1 MNFAEQNAENRNS
14 LSQPGFMT
22 RVRNIITGNRR
33 CSFCNETGHNITSCN
48 DNRLACFRNLCI
60 LNKGLCY
67 LTNEP
72 RRNFKQWLMN
82 YYIEYSEIVK
92 AFAISKCG
100 CRLNSLPEFIIE
112 KITSHIFEEEEV
124 LPDYI
129 PIEGDNIA
137 VQALLLLSLAGYENN
152 RNKNNRNKF
161 TINTN
166 IQPLDSDK
174 AEEICECAI
183 CYGDELREKNFITLN
198 CSHKFCKD
206 CFKGSLEHV
215 PLSQELPTCALCRT
229 EISSIVVHEESVK
242 NELNELITYIN

>member
-1 MNFAEQNAENRNS
+1 MNFSEQNAENRNS
-14 LSQPGFMT
+14 LLHPQPRFMN
-22 RVRNIITGNRR
+22 RVRNIISGNRR

-48 DNRLACFRNLCI
+48 DHRLACFRDLCI

-82 YYIEYSEIVK
+82 YYIEYSQVVK
-92 AFAISKCG
+92 AFAISKCH

-112 KITSHIFEEEEV
+112 KITSYIFQEEEGF
-124 LPDYI
+124 PDYI
-129 PIEGDNIA
+129 PFIEGDDIA

-152 RNKNNRNKF
+152 RNKF
-161 TINTN
+161 IISTN
-166 IQPLDSDK
+166 IQTLDSDK
-174 AEEICECAI
+174 TEEICDCAI
-183 CYGDELREKNFITLN
+183 CYGDELREKNFIILN

-229 EISSIVVHEESVK
+229 EISSIIVHEENVK
-242 NELNELITYIN
+242 NELNKLITYIN

>member
-112 KITSHIFEEEEV
+112 KITNHFFQEEEGF
-124 LPDYI
+124 PDYI
-129 PIEGDNIA
+129 PFIEGDNIA
-137 VQALLLLSLAGYENN
+137 AQALVLLSLAGYENN
-152 RNKNNRNKF
+152 RNKF
-161 TINTN
+161 SINTN

>member
-14 LSQPGFMT
+14 LSQPRFMT

-48 DNRLACFRNLCI
+48 DNRLACFRDLCI

-112 KITSHIFEEEEV
+112 KITNHFFQEEEGF
-124 LPDYI
+124 PDYI
-129 PIEGDNIA
+129 PFIEGDNIA
-137 VQALLLLSLAGYENN
+137 AQALVLLSLAGYENN
-152 RNKNNRNKF
+152 RNKF

-166 IQPLDSDK
+166 IQLLDSDK

-242 NELNELITYIN
+242 NELNELIMYNV

>member
-14 LSQPGFMT
+14 LSQPRFMT
-22 RVRNIITGNRR
+22 RVRNIISGNRR
-33 CSFCNETGHNITSCN
+33 CSFCNETGHNITSCT
-48 DNRLACFRNLCI
+48 DHRLACFRDLCI

-100 CRLNSLPEFIIE
+100 CRLNSSPEFIIE

-183 CYGDELREKNFITLN
+183 CYEDELKEKNFITLN

-215 PLSQELPTCALCRT
+215 PLSQEVPTCALCRT

>member
-1 MNFAEQNAENRNS
+1 MSFSEQNAENRNS
-14 LSQPGFMT
+14 LLQPQPGFMN
-22 RVRNIITGNRR
+22 RVRNIISGNRR

-48 DNRLACFRNLCI
+48 NHRLICFKDLCI

-72 RRNFKQWLMN
+72 RGNFKQWLMN
-82 YYIEYSEIVK
+82 YYIEYTQVVK
-92 AFAISKCG
+92 AFAISKCR

-112 KITSHIFEEEEV
+112 KITSYIFEEEEI

-129 PIEGDNIA
+129 PFIEGDDIA

-152 RNKNNRNKF
+152 RNKF
-161 TINTN
+161 SINTN

-174 AEEICECAI
+174 AEEICDCAI
-183 CYGDELREKNFITLN
+183 CYGDELREKNFIILN

-229 EISSIVVHEESVK
+229 EISSIIVHEENVK
-242 NELNELITYIN
+242 NELNKLITYIN

>member
-14 LSQPGFMT
+14 LSQPRFMT

-48 DNRLACFRNLCI
+48 DNRLACFRDLCI

-112 KITSHIFEEEEV
+112 KITNHFFQEEEGF
-124 LPDYI
+124 PDYI
-129 PIEGDNIA
+129 PFIEGDNIA
-137 VQALLLLSLAGYENN
+137 AQALVLLSFPGYE
-152 RNKNNRNKF
+152 NNRNKF

-166 IQPLDSDK
+166 IQLLDSDK

-198 CSHKFCKD
+198 CSHKFCKN
-206 CFKGSLEHV
+206 CFKSSLEHV
-215 PLSQELPTCALCRT
+215 PLSQEVPTCALCRT
-229 EISSIVVHEESVK
+229 EISSIVVHQESVK
-242 NELNELITYIN
+242 NELNELIMYNV

>member
-14 LSQPGFMT
+14 LLHPQPRFMS
-22 RVRNIITGNRR
+22 RVRNIISGNRR

-48 DNRLACFRNLCI
+48 DHRLACFRDLCI

-82 YYIEYSEIVK
+82 YYIEYSEVVK

-112 KITSHIFEEEEV
+112 KITNHFFQEEEGF
-124 LPDYI
+124 PDYI
-129 PIEGDNIA
+129 PFIEGDNIA
-137 VQALLLLSLAGYENN
+137 AQALVLLSLAGYENN
-152 RNKNNRNKF
+152 RNKF
-161 TINTN
+161 SINTN

-174 AEEICECAI
+174 AEEFCDCAI

-229 EISSIVVHEESVK
+229 EISSIIVHEESVK
-242 NELNELITYIN
+242 DELNELIMYNV